1 MASFFCEESFGD
13 FGRLKKCVKGG
24 RRGREDAIAT
34 PLRRLRTALRD
45 GCFTI
50 TISAPGVSDV
60 WQTKGLKEGDF
71 GSVARKELTGEFSDV
86 WQGKDLG
93 NSDIDSKGFA
103 ALLLEAY
110 SEVQIPKEL
119 RQSPIGSK
127 GVAGANW

>member
-1 MASFFCEESFGD
+1 M
-13 FGRLKKCVKGG
+13 
-24 RRGREDAIAT
+24 
-34 PLRRLRTALRD
+34 RD

-50 TISAPGVSDV
+50 MISAPGVSDM

-103 ALLLEAY
+103 ALLLGAY

-119 RQSPIGSK
+119 RQIADWIERSCRREL
-127 GVAGANW
+127 AR